1 MLIPDAGV
9 FCCFKQFNH
18 WISWVNIKHTICFC
32 WLKQGFWNAAKTR
45 FIQVHLPLRCW
56 KRLEDCG
63 AVVDSPFSCSWTSK
77 LLDLMIWWANC
88 CDVTG
93 WILTYLD
100 PWKSSARW
108 HPWMTGTGAAAGC
121 GWDEPT
127 QLWILGDEFG
137 KSHIQCQHIPTV
149 WLLLGKMGYDGM
161 CKTSWRCVD
170 YEYQGC
176 IHNGRLKGHEKCW
189 RLGSVGL

>member
-1 MLIPDAGV
+1 MTLAKALLQSVSVDPRSWSFFYV

-18 WISWVNIKHTICFC
+18 WFSWVNIKHPICFC

-77 LLDLMIWWANC
+77 LGFDGLTVA
-88 CDVTG
+88 TSTR
-93 WILTYLD
+93 ILTYLD

-108 HPWMTGTGAAAGC
+108 HPFDRYWCGCWLGLRWAYPVMDTGRWIRKVPHPMLTYSNSMASAKQNWIWMDMMEC
-121 GWDEPT
+121 VKHR
-127 QLWILGDEFG
+127 GD
-137 KSHIQCQHIPTV
+137 V
-149 WLLLGKMGYDGM
+149 
-161 CKTSWRCVD
+161 
-170 YEYQGC
+170 
-176 IHNGRLKGHEKCW
+176 
-189 RLGSVGL
+189 